1 MTRSAPGG
9 KVAPVPGP
17 AECRT
22 ISDPDLELLVDA
34 VRNQEIIAPNPPA
47 YRLDE
52 SVGHL
57 LRRAHQRHASLFQD
71 RGAVGGL
78 TSTQFATLLKL
89 AELGQ
94 ATQNALGR
102 AVALDP
108 ATIQGVVARLRDRGL
123 LEVGRDPL
131 DRRTVVLSLAP
142 SGEAVLAEAV
152 EQGRRANERLLAP
165 LSVEERMMLV
175 GLLRRLLA

>member
-1 MTRSAPGG
+1 MREQDIG
-9 KVAPVPGP
+9 
-17 AECRT
+17 
-22 ISDPDLELLVDA
+22 
-34 VRNQEIIAPNPPA
+34 PPA
-47 YRLDE
+47 PSSGYSLDE

-71 RGAVGGL
+71 RGAIGGL

-89 AELGQ
+89 GELGR

-123 LEVGRDPL
+123 LDVARDPL

-142 SGEAVLAEAV
+142 AGETVLAEAV
-152 EQGRRANERLLAP
+152 AQGRRANEQLLAP
-165 LSVEERMMLV
+165 LAPEERRMLIR
-175 GLLRRLLA
+175 LLRRLLG

>member
-1 MTRSAPGG
+1 VRSQESI
-9 KVAPVPGP
+9 VP
-17 AECRT
+17 
-22 ISDPDLELLVDA
+22 S
-34 VRNQEIIAPNPPA
+34 PPA

-123 LEVGRDPL
+123 VEVGRDPL
-131 DRRTVVLSLAP
+131 DRRTVVLSLAAA
-142 SGEAVLAEAV
+142 GEVVLADAIG
-152 EQGRRANERLLAP
+152 QGRRANEQLLAP
-165 LSVEERMMLV
+165 LSRDERAMLV
-175 GLLRRLLA
+175 RLLRRLLD

>member
-1 MTRSAPGG
+1 M
-9 KVAPVPGP
+9 VAGLSRQSRMGVITDQNITLLLD
-17 AECRT
+17 ALREQD
-22 ISDPDLELLVDA
+22 IS
-34 VRNQEIIAPNPPA
+34 PPA
-47 YRLDE
+47 PLSGYSLDE

-89 AELGQ
+89 GELSR

-108 ATIQGVVARLRDRGL
+108 ATIQGVVGRLRDRGL
-123 LEVGRDPL
+123 VDVARDPL

-142 SGEAVLAEAV
+142 AGEAVLAEAV
-152 EQGRRANERLLAP
+152 VQGRRANEQLLTP
-165 LSVEERMMLV
+165 LTGEERRTLIR
-175 GLLRRLLA
+175 LLRRLLG

>member
-1 MTRSAPGG
+1 MREAGAARTGAPG
-9 KVAPVPGP
+9 
-17 AECRT
+17 
-22 ISDPDLELLVDA
+22 
-34 VRNQEIIAPNPPA
+34 
-47 YRLDE
+47 YRLEE

-89 AELGQ
+89 GEIGQ

-108 ATIQGVVARLRDRGL
+108 ATIQGVVARLRGRGL
-123 LEVGRDPL
+123 LEVRRDPL

-142 SGEAVLAEAV
+142 EGKAVLEEAT
-152 EQGRRANERLLAP
+152 EQGRRANEQLLTALDP
-165 LSVEERMMLV
+165 VERQMLMH
-175 GLLRRLLA
+175 LLRRLLD

>member
-1 MTRSAPGG
+1 MLW
-9 KVAPVPGP
+9 PVFSPAGVQPIQAEPDLTLLADAIRPDDGP
-17 AECRT
+17 AAMP
-22 ISDPDLELLVDA
+22 IGYS
-34 VRNQEIIAPNPPA
+34 
-47 YRLDE
+47 LDQ

-57 LRRAHQRHASLFQD
+57 LRRAHQRHAALFQD

-89 AELGQ
+89 GELGQ

-123 LEVGRDPL
+123 VQAARDPL
-131 DRRTVVLSLAP
+131 DRRTVVLSLTP
-142 SGEAVLAEAV
+142 EGETVLAEAM
-152 EQGRRANERLLAP
+152 EQGRRANEQLLAP
-165 LSVEERMMLV
+165 LDREERRQLIA
-175 GLLRRLLA
+175 LLRRLLG

>member
-1 MTRSAPGG
+1 MRD
-9 KVAPVPGP
+9 
-17 AECRT
+17 E
-22 ISDPDLELLVDA
+22 E
-34 VRNQEIIAPNPPA
+34 PPLSKPIG
-47 YRLDE
+47 YSLDE

-57 LRRAHQRHASLFQD
+57 LRRAHQRHAALFQD

-89 AELGQ
+89 SELGQ

-108 ATIQGVVARLRDRGL
+108 ATTQGVVARLRDRGL
-123 LEVGRDPL
+123 LRTARDPL

-142 SGEAVLAEAV
+142 EGEAILAEAV
-152 EQGRRANERLLAP
+152 QQGRRANEQLLKP
-165 LSVEERMMLV
+165 LTEAQRTSLIA
-175 GLLRRLLA
+175 LLRRLLD

>member
-1 MTRSAPGG
+1 MRA
-9 KVAPVPGP
+9 
-17 AECRT
+17 
-22 ISDPDLELLVDA
+22 ISDRDITLLLDA
-34 VRNQEIIAPNPPA
+34 VRGQAASGPLPGPVPA
-47 YRLDE
+47 LAGKEAYSLDQ

-78 TSTQFATLLKL
+78 TPTQFATLLKL
-89 AELGQ
+89 GELGR

-123 LEVGRDPL
+123 VEVGRDPL

-142 SGEAVLAEAV
+142 AGEQVLAEAV
-152 EQGRRANERLLAP
+152 GQGRRANEQLLAP
-165 LSVEERMMLV
+165 LSPDDRHDLIR
-175 GLLRRLLA
+175 LLRRLLG